1 MTTGR
6 LSVLTL
12 AAATAVAL
20 TGGGPSD
27 PALRAQFDY
36 GRPGYSSYGPSRSA
50 WNDPS
55 GWYADEDEYVGGYTY
70 FDPYDVD
77 PADEL
82 IEDDLYEDRFEYGDG
97 FEYEADR
104 RQLYEGDANIF
115 EEDDLYE
122 NDIYDNDDIAD
133 FDDDDY
139 NYYSTDWYNERSRFD
154 TWYD

>member
-12 AAATAVAL
+12 IAATAIAL
-20 TGGGPSD
+20 TIGGISD
-27 PALRAQFDY
+27 PALQAQFDY
-36 GRPGYSSYGPSRSA
+36 GRPGYSSYGPSRAA
-50 WNDPS
+50 WNDPG

-77 PADEL
+77 PGDEL
-82 IEDDLYEDRFEYGDG
+82 FEDEPVEDG
-97 FEYEADR
+97 FEYDSQIGE
-104 RQLYEGDANIF
+104 LYEGDDDIF

-122 NDIYDNDDIAD
+122 DDIYDNDDIAD

-139 NYYSTDWYNERSRFD
+139 NYYSTDWYNDGTDFD
-154 TWYD
+154 AWYN